1 MSTNISRNKEPAL
14 DEGRGE
20 GGECE
25 CMIFSG
31 QLIELKRV
39 KSMTKKQLVSTSFGR
54 DGRCYGPVKVL

>member
-1 MSTNISRNKEPAL
+1 M